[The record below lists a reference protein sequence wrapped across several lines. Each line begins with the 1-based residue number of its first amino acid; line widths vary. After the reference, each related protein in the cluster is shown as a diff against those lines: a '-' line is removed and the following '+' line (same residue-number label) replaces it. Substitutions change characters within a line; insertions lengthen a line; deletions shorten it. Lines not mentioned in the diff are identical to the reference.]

1 MSEKLVPGDI
11 VVVREA
17 GEVEALKELPCD
29 AVILSGECVM
39 QEASLTGESVPI
51 TKVCFPN
58 FNTLSF

>member
-1 MSEKLVPGDI
+1 MPGDV

-17 GEVEALKELPCD
+17 GAVEALKELPCD

-51 TKVCFPN
+51 TKVC
-58 FNTLSF
+58 